1 MPKFQNDTPLL
12 TSNPHKFIPTPPSF
26 PTIRSLNSLRN
37 WEPII
42 SSDNPSSTNLS
53 LDRLRKLGFRDW
65 QNKTHHLSL
74 KRKGRWVRFP
84 MQPGVKWHPG
94 SLPKSAR
101 CLTDSIQTFHNLIA
115 MDLLRFSGFYGF
127 SQCFLKV
134 SWTGWLWNLEQ
145 MSSMAQLKN
154 MGLLKSQ
161 GLVGSNWAD
170 AQDGRTFPVCLKL
183 MHTFQVKNSATA
195 YVHLRTLPF
204 NFFLETLMWF
214 FWIYDSMY
222 GAYCVFHCCGGL

>member
-1 MPKFQNDTPLL
+1 
-12 TSNPHKFIPTPPSF
+12 
-26 PTIRSLNSLRN
+26 
-37 WEPII
+37 
-42 SSDNPSSTNLS
+42 
-53 LDRLRKLGFRDW
+53 
-65 QNKTHHLSL
+65 
-74 KRKGRWVRFP
+74 

-94 SLPKSAR
+94 SLPQSAR
-101 CLTDSIQTFHNLIA
+101 CLTDSIQTFHNFIA
-115 MDLLRFSGFYGF
+115 MDLLQFRGSLVFPNVFNGY
-127 SQCFLKV
+127 V
-134 SWTGWLWNLEQ
+134 NWMVVNLVQ

-204 NFFLETLMWF
+204 KFF
-214 FWIYDSMY
+214 
-222 GAYCVFHCCGGL
+222 